1 MENFVEQII
10 NQLAK
15 EFSIRPQQVED
26 TINLI
31 DGGNTIP
38 FIARYRKEVTGNL
51 SDALLRDLDVRLTYL
66 RKLEKRKEEVCA
78 SIEEQGKLT
87 PELKA
92 AIAKGTTLQEVEDLY
107 LPYKQKKKP
116 GHPWPGKRGWNH
128 LHC

>member
-1 MENFVEQII
+1 MECEPVYGGAGYLEKQDFIIENQKKRIAEKQAVLDEITMRVLDMENFVEQII

-51 SDALLRDLDVRLTYL
+51 SDVLLRDLDVRLTYL
-66 RKLEKRKEEVCA
+66 RKLEKEYSKWHHF
-78 SIEEQGKLT
+78 ITIL
-87 PELKA
+87 
-92 AIAKGTTLQEVEDLY
+92 
-107 LPYKQKKKP
+107 
-116 GHPWPGKRGWNH
+116 N
-128 LHC
+128 

>member
-38 FIARYRKEVTGNL
+38 FIARYRKR
-51 SDALLRDLDVRLTYL
+51 S
-66 RKLEKRKEEVCA
+66 
-78 SIEEQGKLT
+78 
-87 PELKA
+87 
-92 AIAKGTTLQEVEDLY
+92 
-107 LPYKQKKKP
+107 P
-116 GHPWPGKRGWNH
+116 GI
-128 LHC
+128 